1 MKIFVPDTNFFLQCQ
16 PADKIAWKLVTHD
29 SDVLLLVVRE
39 VRKELDRLKSG
50 GNQRRSKRARAASA
64 VLRRLTTEGLTEIE
78 LRTSSPRVV
87 LRTTPRPDP
96 TALPVEYH
104 IETPDERI
112 VAEAFAARTIAS
124 EALTFLSHDSVPL
137 EDAASLGL
145 PTQVIP
151 EEWLLEPEPS
161 EVEREL
167 GDVKRRMKLLEG
179 RVPELAIELP
189 RGVDGIARLSSPYFP
204 SLTDSFIAAAMRGV
218 RKAHP
223 LATAPDTS
231 TLLGRNSTVAYA
243 EEARWARYASAHAQW
258 LTDVETALGNLSNQ
272 LCEDP
277 SAMKLP
283 LSIANHGHA
292 AAEHLIV
299 RIEVHGDFHLVDI
312 DALEEPDDLPEL
324 FPQPPAPPSQRG
336 MAGFGDL
343 SFSHGAA
350 INPQHYAPLH
360 LPTPVL
366 ARDRHTLYLEYDNE
380 RKATFLEG
388 QCADFRHGL
397 RPEEIML
404 SLERNTIGNEAVR
417 GALSVLVSA
426 GNLIESKKMTF
437 PVLIEPKIEDTEAL
451 ARELLKHELAVEI
464 I

>member
-16 PADKIAWKLVTHD
+16 PAEKIAWKLVTHD

-78 LRTSSPRVV
+78 LRASNPRVV

-96 TALPVEYH
+96 TALPVEYR

-112 VAEAFAARTIAS
+112 VAEAFSARTIVN
-124 EALTFLSHDSVPL
+124 EELTFLFHDSVPL

-145 PTQVIP
+145 LTQVIP

-161 EVEREL
+161 DVEREL

-189 RGVDGIARLSSPYFP
+189 RVVDGTVRLSSPYFP
-204 SLTDSFIAAAMRGV
+204 PLADSFIASAMRAV

-223 LATAPDTS
+223 LAIAPDVS
-231 TLLGRNSTVAYA
+231 TLLGRSSTIAYA
-243 EEARWARYASAHAQW
+243 EEARWARYVTAHTQW
-258 LTDVETALGNLSNQ
+258 LNDVETALGNLSHH

-277 SAMKLP
+277 NAIKLP
-283 LSIANHGHA
+283 LRIANHGHA

-299 RIEVHGDFHLVDI
+299 RVEVHGHFHLVDI
-312 DALEEPDDLPEL
+312 DALEEPDELPEL

-336 MAGFGDL
+336 MGGFGDL
-343 SFSHGAA
+343 SFLHGAS
-350 INPQHYAPLH
+350 INPQRYAPLH

-366 ARDRHTLYLEYDNE
+366 ARDRHTLYLDYDGE
-380 RKATFLEG
+380 RNATCLEG

-397 RPEEIML
+397 PPEEIML
-404 SLERNTIGNEAVR
+404 SLERNTIGGEPIR

-426 GNLIESKKMTF
+426 GNLTESKKMTF
-437 PVLIEPKIEDTEAL
+437 PVLIEPQIEDTEAA
-451 ARELLKHELAVEI
+451 ARELLKRELSVEI